1 VPKQIHDI
9 SGAPAPVGP
18 YSVAT
23 EAHGFVFVSGQVGVD
38 PATGALVDGGEA
50 AETRQVMENIGT
62 ILAELSLGY
71 SDIIK
76 ATIFLTDMNEFAIV
90 NAAYGEYVGDA
101 KPARSTVEVSAL
113 PLGVHV
119 EIEVIA
125 SRA

>member
-1 VPKQIHDI
+1 MPKQIHDI

-23 EAHGFVFVSGQVGVD
+23 EANGFVFLSGQVGID
-38 PATGALVDGGEA
+38 PAAGIVVDGGVA
-50 AETRQVMENIGT
+50 AETRQVMENIGA
-62 ILAELSLGY
+62 ILGELGLGY
-71 SDIIK
+71 TDIVK
-76 ATIFLTDMNEFAIV
+76 ATIFLTDMGEFAIV

-101 KPARSTVEVSAL
+101 KPARSTVEVGAL

-125 SRA
+125 SRP